1 MLSYYLLVMIVIF
14 KQNKGIKMKK
24 IFSLIIPVILLFL
37 SSCYTTQNVSD
48 QNSPKGTFSQLD
60 GYGQWMNIQDLGTV
74 WQPNVS
80 ADWQPYSDGHW
91 VWTANGWMWDSYEPF
106 GWVVYHYGYWD
117 NDPQYGWIW
126 IPSYQWTPANV
137 NWYNQNGYVGWSPQP
152 SPGFIHSHL
161 YSDSPN
167 YWVVVPQQNFID
179 NNVSRFRTR
188 DNAAIANIRN
198 NEGSRSPDIRTI
210 ENVTNQRIT
219 VNNIVN
225 EKIKSGGRELVRARV
240 VDDRNTNPSNNNINN
255 QRNANEVKRSINPNN
270 VTRPVEPTPIRIQTP
285 PANNYPNRN
294 SVDNQ
299 NRVINNQ
306 RNAVDNRVQ
315 RPIIQNNKPKIKN
328 QNRSKIN
335 KNSSKINKNSKPIKK
350 VTLPDKKELVK

>member
-1 MLSYYLLVMIVIF
+1 
-14 KQNKGIKMKK
+14 MKK
-24 IFSLIIPVILLFL
+24 TFYLIVPVILLFL

-48 QNSPKGTFSQLD
+48 QNSPNSTFGQLD

-91 VWTANGWMWDSYEPF
+91 VWTSYGWMWDSYEPF

-126 IPSYQWTPANV
+126 VPTYQWVPANV
-137 NWYNQNGYVGWSPQP
+137 NWYVQNGYIGWAPQP
-152 SPGFIHSHL
+152 SPGFLNSHL

-179 NNVSRFRTR
+179 NNVSRYRTR

-198 NEGSRSPDIRTI
+198 NEGSRSPDIHKI
-210 ENVTNQRIT
+210 ENITNQRIT
-219 VNNIVN
+219 VTNIVN

-240 VDDRNTNPSNNNINN
+240 PSSGNNNPSNYRTNN
-255 QRNANEVKRSINPNN
+255 QRNANDVTRPEIPNN
-270 VTRPVEPTPIRIQTP
+270 VNRPIAPAPVRNQTP
-285 PANNYPNRN
+285 PANYTPNRN
-294 SVDNQ
+294 SIDNQ

-306 RNAVDNRVQ
+306 RNSIDNRAQKPNV
-315 RPIIQNNKPKIKN
+315 QNNKTKIETQNRPKIKK
-328 QNRSKIN
+328 QPAKII
-335 KNSSKINKNSKPIKK
+335 KNNAPIKK
-350 VTLPDKKELVK
+350 DTTLYKKQQIK